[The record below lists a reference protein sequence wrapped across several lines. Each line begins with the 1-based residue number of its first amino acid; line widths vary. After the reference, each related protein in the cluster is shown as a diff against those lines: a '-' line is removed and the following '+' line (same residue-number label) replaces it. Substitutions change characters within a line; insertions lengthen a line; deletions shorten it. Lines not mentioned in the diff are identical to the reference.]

1 MLSKIYRKEA
11 TLVFHG
17 RVHGVQTSL
26 LWKPIAAAMA
36 FSMTVVEGWCGPPWK
51 SMSLIFSD
59 HPHDSTHLM
68 VTWEVP
74 ELYPLPEHDRLIP
87 PMVAETPAL
96 IDWPQYSWTQ
106 SWFISSWG
114 WRKLQQ
120 SFLIFRELGLG
131 CLSKKQFNII
141 LKDPQISLN
150 VLLFIHLIVFIC
162 FFLVFFSAWIGSI
175 LEYAASRKP
184 CTRLEDRR

>member
-1 MLSKIYRKEA
+1 MVSKQVYYENHSSSAGFQYDCCWRLVWA
-11 TLVFHG
+11 T
-17 RVHGVQTSL
+17 
-26 LWKPIAAAMA
+26 
-36 FSMTVVEGWCGPPWK
+36 VEK
-51 SMSLIFSD
+51 
-59 HPHDSTHLM
+59 HVSTHLM

-114 WRKLQQ
+114 WRNLQQ
-120 SFLIFRELGLG
+120 SFLIFLEPGLG
-131 CLSKKQFNII
+131 CLSKKRFSII

-162 FFLVFFSAWIGSI
+162 FFLVFFLPEW
-175 LEYAASRKP
+175 EASWNMQQAMQ
-184 CTRLEDRR
+184 